1 MTSLSTKAKE
11 ITNKLSEKVQELS
24 HDARRT
30 VKNEGQLSKAADKA
44 NELAT
49 QQKHRASETQ
59 SHAKDAKDQINQQT
73 HHTNHTNHTQL
84 DR

>member
-1 MTSLSTKAKE
+1 MTSVSTKAKE
-11 ITNKLSEKVQELS
+11 ITNKVSEKVQELS

-59 SHAKDAKDQINQQT
+59 SHAKDEINQQT